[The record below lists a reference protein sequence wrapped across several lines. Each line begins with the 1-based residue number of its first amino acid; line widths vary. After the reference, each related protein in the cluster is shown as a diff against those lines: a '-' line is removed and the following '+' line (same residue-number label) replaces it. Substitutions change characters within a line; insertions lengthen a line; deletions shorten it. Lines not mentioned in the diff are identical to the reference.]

1 MHFLGLWGG
10 KARVCVRAPKNGRR
24 EAGRAHLLKAE
35 DVFLPVPD
43 FITKKTSRVFL
54 NNQNMHTTRHEIGQN
69 NKQ

>member
-43 FITKKTSRVFL
+43 FITKKNQSRVY
-54 NNQNMHTTRHEIGQN
+54 
-69 NKQ
+69 